1 MQLIKIDLELNSADA
16 CLAKAT
22 KAALE
27 VPYID
32 LPGIPNVDHIEDIR
46 TIDLLDKLF
55 LEICFRTTNEGH
67 ILTS

>member
-1 MQLIKIDLELNSADA
+1 MVFVNPGLMQLIKIDLELNSADA

-46 TIDLLDKLF
+46 TIDLLINYSWKYV
-55 LEICFRTTNEGH
+55 
-67 ILTS
+67 